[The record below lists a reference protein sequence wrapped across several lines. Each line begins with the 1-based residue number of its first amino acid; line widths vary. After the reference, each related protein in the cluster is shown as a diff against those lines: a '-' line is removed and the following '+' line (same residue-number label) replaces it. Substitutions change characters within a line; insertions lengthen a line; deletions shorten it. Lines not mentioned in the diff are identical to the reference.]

1 MLITFTRGH
10 LAARPARASG
20 FYSSGPEAATAQTAL
35 RRDVRRPVFPGFGRR
50 WHGAFCRAT
59 PLTPGKRPTSA
70 TRANR
75 CGVGQSICQVSE
87 IRGLPRGGGAGAHR
101 GASCQPCA
109 GQLEAG
115 LSGRSRR
122 LLLALPEILDDYR
135 WDKFRAR
142 DARAVFSRTPRQL
155 SRKELSGG
163 VYRWHADNPT
173 DHAVTVSVL
182 LAWTNMLGWFRDYS
196 QNIKDS
202 LDADNVN
209 HWVDTQEGAA
219 GHMVGIVLDRVHLRP
234 VEDEGDGQ
242 MAGRDPRVARSGG
255 ELSDH
260 VPHRL
265 GRRECDQNRQWRNLE
280 IVFERWPA
288 GQ

>member
-1 MLITFTRGH
+1 VVWANQFAKYQKSAGYPEGVAQGLTAAH
-10 LAARPARASG
+10 PANHALASWK
-20 FYSSGPEAATAQTAL
+20 
-35 RRDVRRPVFPGFGRR
+35 RDYPV
-50 WHGAFCRAT
+50 
-59 PLTPGKRPTSA
+59 
-70 TRANR
+70 
-75 CGVGQSICQVSE
+75 
-87 IRGLPRGGGAGAHR
+87 GAGDCYSLYPKSWTTTAGTSFAHVT
-101 GASCQPCA
+101 
-109 GQLEAG
+109 LEQF
-115 LSGRSRR
+115 SPV
-122 LLLALPEILDDYR
+122 LPDNYR
-135 WDKFRAR
+135 ESSYPVA
-142 DARAVFSRTPRQL
+142 
-155 SRKELSGG
+155 

-202 LDADNVN
+202 LDAGNVN

-219 GHMVGIVLDRVHLRP
+219 GNMVGIVLNRAHLRP

-288 GQ
+288 GQSELSWVSGGQHLGGALAVRFTLKPGEKRVVPMV